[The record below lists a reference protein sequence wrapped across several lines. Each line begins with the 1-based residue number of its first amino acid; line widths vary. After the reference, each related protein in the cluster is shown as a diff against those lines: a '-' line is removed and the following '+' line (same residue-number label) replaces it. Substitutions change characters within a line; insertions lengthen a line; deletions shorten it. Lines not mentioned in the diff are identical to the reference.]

1 MTQQITTTEYSN
13 FVSKVTSKPSTDL
26 NTLIARL
33 EELQGLGANIPQLVT
48 ASHGISAEAGEF
60 TEIVKKILWQGKP
73 YNEENVV
80 HLRKELG
87 DVIFYVQ
94 MACSALGVTLDEVF
108 QMNYEKLSARYPE
121 GTFTVNR
128 SENRKEGDLG
138 LTKNLTQ
145 LAIRKDSEELN

>member
-1 MTQQITTTEYSN
+1 MNMTKLTQIFNKMTQQITTTEYAD

-33 EELQGLGANIPQLVT
+33 QELQELGANVPQLIT

-60 TEIVKKILWQGKP
+60 TEIVKKMLYQGKP
-73 YNEENVV
+73 YSEENIR
-80 HLRKELG
+80 HLKIEIS
-87 DVIFYVQ
+87 DVIFYAQ
-94 MACSALGVTLDEVF
+94 MACSALGITFDEVI

-128 SENRKEGDLG
+128 SENRKEGDL
-138 LTKNLTQ
+138 
-145 LAIRKDSEELN
+145 